1 MSTRPL
7 RTNFVVNLLSPS
19 ARIAIALVTIPIYI
33 HHLGYSRYGVLTIAW
48 ILVGYFGFLDL
59 GLSRASEVRLYTP
72 RAAKIFNSALACLE
86 AVEIVDNDVTHR
98 GYPIIKTIKRIHG

>member
-7 RTNFVVNLLSPS
+7 RTNFFVNLLSPF

-33 HHLGYSRYGVLTIAW
+33 HHLWYSRYGVLTIAW

-59 GLSRASEVRLYTP
+59 GTFARLDQRLGEASRGSTGGP
-72 RAAKIFNSALACLE
+72 SPGSA
-86 AVEIVDNDVTHR
+86 DDPHS
-98 GYPIIKTIKRIHG
+98 